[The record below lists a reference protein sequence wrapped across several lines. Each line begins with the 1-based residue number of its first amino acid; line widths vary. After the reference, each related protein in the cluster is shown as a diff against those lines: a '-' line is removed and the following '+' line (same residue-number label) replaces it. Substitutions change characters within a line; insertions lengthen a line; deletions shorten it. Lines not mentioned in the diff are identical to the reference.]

1 MFIERRKK
9 EMFKAIFWREFK
21 RYIRKFK
28 QTPNLNKIFRVIYI
42 VIFFLFSILLSLLD
56 DSTPWNGLFF
66 FLISSTLFVASS
78 ATNFKEDWNREMFDY
93 ILAMPISPNGY
104 VLSVSLFGALMTTF
118 FVIPTSLVLALIM
131 LFIFK
136 GSFTLIVFF
145 YILLIP
151 FVLGFLIALS
161 NSTYLLFSLKV
172 QWVYGIIYLIFFFVS
187 IIILPFLQLIRQ
199 IDISWIHFTSVSI
212 SIFFMIDIL
221 IVVFLDKEKAV
232 IKQ

>member
-1 MFIERRKK
+1 
-9 EMFKAIFWREFK
+9 MFKAIFWREFK

-104 VLSVSLFGALMTTF
+104 VLSVSLFGALMSTF

-212 SIFFMIDIL
+212 LIFFMIDIL

>member
-1 MFIERRKK
+1 
-9 EMFKAIFWREFK
+9 MFKAIFWREFK
-21 RYIRKFK
+21 RNIRKFK

-78 ATNFKEDWNREMFDY
+78 ATNFKEDWKREMFDY

-104 VLSVSLFGALMTTF
+104 VLSVSLFGALMSTF